1 MNRLT
6 PFVFLII
13 GLLSACA
20 EEGLPESS
28 PPKIAIQTE
37 LDFLPMEMGESNAWV
52 GKAYLETPF
61 EGEKIASTEGKE
73 VLLLEADG
81 NASFTSPF
89 SHSSLELNLEFMT
102 TTGAEGGILLQGA
115 HKVYLNDNWGSDSPA
130 NAAGKIDEDAPMS
143 DASLAPGL
151 WQKLRLLYH
160 NTEGGPVF
168 DRVELNGYTVQEN
181 LAMGTTN
188 PDAAPMELM
197 VDKGAIAF
205 RNIGYKLYGDKLPFL
220 DGLSYNFY
228 EIEGRTTA
236 PDSIP
241 DFSALEV
248 KDSGQSDSL
257 SWQVTE
263 ERRNY
268 ALTFEGNLNVPA
280 EGEYMFELRVQGG
293 AILYIDGKELINH
306 DGETNYEEGSKFGK
320 VSLTPG
326 DHAFK
331 LLYRKEHMHWR
342 FGLGLF
348 VEGPG
353 IEKMP
358 LHSKGSVYAR
368 QKPEP
373 YVLKADGK
381 GSLHR
386 SYLMHKDEKL
396 THAISV
402 GDAEERVHYSY
413 DLDNASLLQMWGG
426 EFLDVRQMWVGRGAE
441 QLAVPMGAAIV
452 HSGLPNFAVL
462 PKKNTSWPE
471 KLTEDGP
478 LKFKGYNISESGAPI
493 FRYALAGGEI
503 QDHLVPAESGRSLQR
518 SISLSA
524 SEESKAYVLLAKG
537 MEIHEGPNGLYGV
550 DDFNYYLEVDGG
562 AKPEIRQTTHG
573 QELIMALS
581 PNSTI
586 SYSLIW

>member
-1 MNRLT
+1 MNRLI
-6 PFVFLII
+6 PFFLLIST
-13 GLLSACA
+13 LFYACG

-28 PPKIAIQTE
+28 PPKMAIQTE
-37 LDFLPMEMGESNAWV
+37 LDFMQLKGSEGDAWV
-52 GKAYLETPF
+52 GKAYLETPI
-61 EGEKIASTEGKE
+61 EGETIASTEGSE
-73 VLLLEADG
+73 ILLLAANG
-81 NASFTSPF
+81 ITSYTSPF
-89 SHSSLELNLEFMT
+89 SHRDIELNLEFMT
-102 TTGAEGGILLQGA
+102 SKGAEGGILLQGA
-115 HKVYLNDNWGSDSPA
+115 HMLRLNDNWGKDGLD
-130 NAAGKIDEDAPMS
+130 NAAGKIDEDSPLS

-168 DRVELNGYTVQEN
+168 DKVELNGYTVQEN

-188 PDAAPMELM
+188 PDAAPLEIL
-197 VDKGAIAF
+197 VEKGAMAF
-205 RNIGYKLYGDKLPFL
+205 RNIGYKLYDDKLPFL

-241 DFSALEV
+241 DFSVLEV
-248 KDSGQSDSL
+248 KDSGTSDTL

-293 AILYIDGKELINH
+293 AILFIDGKELINH

-320 VSLTPG
+320 ISLTPG

-353 IEKMP
+353 VEKMP
-358 LHSKGSVYAR
+358 LHSKGSVYNR
-368 QKPEP
+368 SKPEP
-373 YVLKADGK
+373 YVLKAEGK
-381 GSLHR
+381 GNLHR

-402 GDAEERVHYSY
+402 GDDEGIHYSY

-441 QLAVPMGAAIV
+441 QVAVPMGAAIV

-462 PKKNTSWPE
+462 PKSNSSWPE
-471 KLTEDGP
+471 KLADDGP
-478 LKFKGYNISESGAPI
+478 LKFKGYNISESGEPV
-493 FRYALAGGEI
+493 FRYALGGGEI
-503 QDHLVPAESGRSLQR
+503 QDQLLPAASGRSLKR
-518 SISLSA
+518 SISLSD
-524 SEESKAYVLLAKG
+524 SDESKAYVLLAKG

-550 DDFNYYLEVDGG
+550 DDFNYYLAVDGN

-586 SYSLIW
+586 SYSLTW

>member
-1 MNRLT
+1 MNRLI
-6 PFVFLII
+6 PFVLLI
-13 GLLSACA
+13 LASLYACE

-28 PPKIAIQTE
+28 PPKIVIPTE
-37 LDFLPMEMGESNAWV
+37 LDFQELEASESAAWV
-52 GKAYLETPF
+52 GKAYLETPIS
-61 EGEKIASTEGKE
+61 GEKIASLEGNE
-73 VLLLEADG
+73 TLLLEADG
-81 NASFTSPF
+81 NATYSSPF
-89 SHSSLELNLEFMT
+89 SHKNIELDIEFMT
-102 TTGAEGGILLQGA
+102 SKGAEGGILLQGA
-115 HKVYLNDNWGSDSPA
+115 HMIHLNDNWGADGLA
-130 NAAGKIDEDAPMS
+130 NAAGKIDDDPPMA

-151 WQKLRLLYH
+151 WQKLRVLYH

-168 DRVELNGYTVQEN
+168 DKIELNGYLVQEN

-188 PDAAPMELM
+188 PEATPLEFL
-197 VDKGAIAF
+197 VEKGAMAF
-205 RNIGYKLYGDKLPFL
+205 RNIGYKLYEDKLPFL
-220 DGLSYNFY
+220 DDLSYNFY

-241 DFSALEV
+241 DFSTLEV
-248 KDSGQSDSL
+248 KDSGKSDTL

-268 ALTFEGNLNVPA
+268 ALTFEGKLNVPT

-293 AILYIDGKELINH
+293 AILFIDGKELINH
-306 DGETNYEEGSKFGK
+306 DGETNYEEDSKFANI
-320 VSLTPG
+320 SLTPG
-326 DHAFK
+326 DHDFK
-331 LLYRKEHMHWR
+331 LFYRKEHMHWR

-358 LHSKGSVYAR
+358 LHSKGSVYKR
-368 QKPEP
+368 SKPEP
-373 YVLKADGK
+373 YALKAEEK

-396 THAISV
+396 THAISI
-402 GDAEERVHYSY
+402 GDPDGIHYSY

-462 PKKNTSWPE
+462 PKKNSTWPE
-471 KLTEDGP
+471 KLSDDGP
-478 LKFKGYNISESGAPI
+478 LKFKGYNISENGGPV

-503 QDHLVPAESGRSLQR
+503 QDQILPSTSGRSLKR
-518 SISLSA
+518 SISLND
-524 SEESKAYVLLAKG
+524 SEENKAYILLAKG

-550 DDFNYYLEVDGG
+550 DNFNYYLAVEGN

-586 SYSLIW
+586 SYSLTW